1 MKNHSVTTGIKK
13 KPKVRVNKFF
23 LPVKIALF
31 CWFAGG
37 FTSSVFV
44 PVYLKSRGI
53 TIAQLSVFTGTSII
67 SQCLSNLVS
76 GTITDKTGRSK
87 PVLMANLVIFLVISL
102 VFTRMPQVKECNRG
116 KIRLQCSD
124 GDLISRNS
132 CHVLENRS
140 GNVSCS
146 AIKSINGRGSSD
158 IECRKLSNISYFDI
172 FMKRNE
178 SRNDSITCLYN
189 IRLQNY
195 STGLIGLCEEQ
206 CNSFEFDCMLKES
219 PDCNSN
225 RAIWIVIYGILI
237 NILYFS
243 HTTTYR
249 LFDVIVTDLTNAHN
263 ADFGRQRVFSIIGSL
278 TGPPV
283 TGYILHQTG
292 DKEYSTVFLSSAI
305 FAALSA
311 LSLSIVDVKPNKPA
325 RRMWKS
331 TLELVT
337 NLDVC
342 LFFLMIVIMG
352 SAYGFQITYSSWY
365 LQDLGASD
373 LLLGINRG
381 AAGLYG
387 LPFLY
392 SSRWWVDK
400 IGHRSLFILGLL
412 GHALYFFSF
421 ALLKEPWYVLIIQL
435 TIVVTYHLFWVTT
448 MLYIV
453 ETAPEGLQATARIL
467 AGCLHFSIGKI
478 ISILI
483 GGYIMS
489 ISGGRLAYTVVGSIV
504 LIYAAIYAAH
514 VLLRRKAE
522 KYRAE
527 STQAE
532 HQNELQL
539 CSSQE
544 N

>member
-1 MKNHSVTTGIKK
+1 MSNFVQIYLIT
-13 KPKVRVNKFF
+13 FF
-23 LPVKIALF
+23 T
-31 CWFAGG
+31 GG

-53 TIAQLSVFTGTSII
+53 TIAHLSVFTATSII

-87 PVLMANLVIFLVISL
+87 PVLMANIVIFLLISL
-102 VFTRMPQVKECNRG
+102 VFTQMPHVKECSRER
-116 KIRLQCSD
+116 IRLRCSE
-124 GDLISRNS
+124 GNLTARESCQILSNS
-132 CHVLENRS
+132 TDS
-140 GNVSCS
+140 VSCS
-146 AIKSINGRGSSD
+146 LVKSINSQGNGGP
-158 IECRKLSNISYFDI
+158 ELCKPFNISSFNVVV
-172 FMKRNE
+172 KENK
-178 SRNDSITCLYN
+178 SRNYSITCRYN
-189 IRLQNY
+189 IHLQNY
-195 STGLIGLCEEQ
+195 STKSVGLCKGE
-206 CNSFEFDCMLKES
+206 CKLFEMDCTFNES
-219 PDCNSN
+219 HDCNAN
-225 RAIWIVIYGILI
+225 RGFWIVIYGILI
-237 NILYFS
+237 NFLYFS

-249 LFDVIVTDLTNAHN
+249 LFDVIVTDLTNAHK

-278 TGPPV
+278 TGPPMA
-283 TGYILHQTG
+283 GYILHQSG
-292 DKEYSTVFLSSAI
+292 DKQYSTVFFSSAI

-311 LSLSIVDVKPNKPA
+311 LSMSAVDVKPKKPA
-325 RRMWKS
+325 SKMWKK
-331 TLELVT
+331 TLGWVM

-381 AAGLYG
+381 MAGLYG

-400 IGHRSLFILGLL
+400 IGHRNLFVLGLL
-412 GHALYFFSF
+412 GHAVYCFSF
-421 ALLKEPWYVLIIQL
+421 SLLTEPWFVLVIQL

-448 MLYIV
+448 MLNIV

-489 ISGGRLAYTVVGSIV
+489 TSGGRLAYTVMGSIIS
-504 LIYAAIYAAH
+504 IYAAVYATH
-514 VLLRRKAE
+514 VVLRRKAE
-522 KYRAE
+522 KSQTK

-532 HQNELQL
+532 QQNELQASGL
-539 CSSQE
+539 HSFSKTDDNCTPKELMKSIKL
-544 N
+544 